1 MLIRTLTPKEF
12 LRAINSNKIRG
23 DIIRLRISN
32 VTVESSDKGM
42 CNALGK
48 TFKYR
53 LFSENAPILFVYE
66 RSVYQKNTIGIS
78 GNTILLTDLVA
89 KVYKK
94 FNPYS
99 SIKLQKSTP
108 CIFTPTK
115 SKVIIAMI
123 RTPNTDF
130 TEYYKQY
137 LTLAYSIHFLNR
149 LDLETFLD
157 SFKKQNKVLIELP
170 IKNYCTIEGLHTGK
184 LARAIRTKEIDLKE
198 LNRMTYLDA
207 YEFLMERF
215 RSIRLLSV
223 ETRMRY
229 FFNVY
234 FNEDREYVSLKSLF

>member
-1 MLIRTLTPKEF
+1 LIRVLTPKEF
-12 LRAINSNKIRG
+12 LRAINSNRIRG
-23 DIIRLRISN
+23 DMIRLRISN
-32 VTVESSDKGM
+32 VTIESSDKGM
-42 CNALGK
+42 SNALGK

-53 LFSENAPILFVYE
+53 LFSKTAPILLVYE

-123 RTPNTDF
+123 RTPNIDF

-170 IKNYCTIEGLHTGK
+170 IKNYSTIEELHTGK

-207 YEFLMERF
+207 YEFLMKRF

-229 FFNVY
+229 FFNAY
-234 FNEDREYVSLKSLF
+234 FNEDREYVPLKSLF